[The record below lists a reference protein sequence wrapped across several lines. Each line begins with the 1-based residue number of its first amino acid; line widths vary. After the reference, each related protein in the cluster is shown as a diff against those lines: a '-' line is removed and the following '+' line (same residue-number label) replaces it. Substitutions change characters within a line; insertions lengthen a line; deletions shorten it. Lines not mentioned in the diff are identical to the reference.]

1 MSEGGHGKTE
11 VESLRRM
18 VVAWTDGYRGL
29 VESAEDGTFFA
40 KELMS
45 EVEEVV
51 YPYLTRLETTGYIQV
66 TEISEFMVFCEGLAG
81 ELGAPAETRG

>member
-1 MSEGGHGKTE
+1 MSEEGHGKTE

-18 VVAWTDGYRGL
+18 VLAWTDGYRSMA
-29 VESAEDGTFFA
+29 ETAEDGAFFA

-66 TEISEFMVFCEGLAG
+66 TEINAFMAFCERLAG